1 MPKASRFHLF
11 MAGACATVL
20 GVSVPGCILTA
31 TTVVGIG
38 SILIAIIAILVVLLP
53 LPVYWHKK
61 GNEDRREA
69 ALVLL
74 WTVVLAA
81 ILRFPLLIGARLRMP
96 LRDVAFAGLD
106 RSLGVNVPAVMEWA
120 ARCGR
125 AGTLLSKS
133 YALLLPLLLLA
144 IVLPALAGRRK
155 ASQEFLVANCVAF
168 AIAVP
173 LFVLFP
179 AVGPWAIYHFSA
191 RPDQQQC
198 ESLLLALRSSNT
210 FLAMPGQD
218 AGIMCFPSFHV
229 IWAVLATHALWG
241 FRRLRVPVSILAT
254 LISVSTMTTG
264 WHYFVDV
271 LGGLVVA
278 EVSILTARAYLLGWK
293 EAAIRKAG
301 WDAVRRIELEH
312 CQADSIA
319 RQIGRQA

>member
-1 MPKASRFHLF
+1 MSRFHLF
-11 MAGACATVL
+11 MAVACVTVIC
-20 GVSVPGCILTA
+20 VSVPGCVLTHITASGAGGIVVAIVVILA
-31 TTVVGIG
+31 
-38 SILIAIIAILVVLLP
+38 VLLP
-53 LPVYWHKK
+53 LPVYWHEK

-69 ALVLL
+69 VLVLL

-81 ILRFPLLIGARLRMP
+81 ILRYPLLIGARLRMP
-96 LRDVAFAGLD
+96 LRDAAFAGID
-106 RSLGVNVPAVMEWA
+106 RWLGFNVSAVMEWA
-120 ARCGR
+120 ARCGWV
-125 AGTLLSKS
+125 GTLLNRS

-144 IVLPALAGRRK
+144 IFLPALAGRRRR
-155 ASQEFLVANCVAF
+155 AAQEFLAANCIAF

-179 AVGPWAIYHFSA
+179 AVGPWAVYHFPA

-198 ESLLLALRSSNT
+198 ENLLLALRTSGT

-229 IWAVLATHALWG
+229 IWAVLSVRALWG
-241 FRRLRVPVSILAT
+241 FRRLRFPVSILAG

-278 EVSILTARAYLLGWK
+278 EASILITRACLLGRK
-293 EAAIRKAG
+293 EAEIRKAG
-301 WDAVRRIELEH
+301 WNAVRRIELEH
-312 CQADSIA
+312 CQADSVA
-319 RQIGRQA
+319 RQISRQT

>member
-1 MPKASRFHLF
+1 

-20 GVSVPGCILTA
+20 CVSVPGCILTA

-38 SILIAIIAILVVLLP
+38 GILIAIIAILLVLLP
-53 LPVYWHKK
+53 LPVYWHEK

-69 ALVLL
+69 VLVLL

-81 ILRFPLLIGARLRMP
+81 ILRYPLLIGARLRMP
-96 LRDVAFAGLD
+96 LRDSAFADLD
-106 RSLGVNVPAVMEWA
+106 RSLGVNVSAVMEWA
-120 ARCGR
+120 ARCGW
-125 AGTLLSKS
+125 AGILLNRS

-144 IVLPALAGRRK
+144 IFLPALAGRK
-155 ASQEFLVANCVAF
+155 NPAQEFLAANCIAF

-179 AVGPWAIYHFSA
+179 AVGPWAIYHFPA
-191 RPDQQQC
+191 HPDQRQC
-198 ESLLLALRSSNT
+198 ESLLLALRSSGT

-229 IWAVLATHALWG
+229 IWAVLSARALWG
-241 FRRLRVPVSILAT
+241 FRRLRIPVSILAG

-278 EVSILTARAYLLGWK
+278 EVSILAAKAYLLGWK
-293 EAAIRKAG
+293 EIATQETRLCAAHRIQLTHCRTNSG
-301 WDAVRRIELEH
+301 VRQMSDR
-312 CQADSIA
+312 A
-319 RQIGRQA
+319 